1 MIEEIKQQIKECL
14 EKYYKETYNVDA
26 NIIVEEPKNPAMG
39 DIALPMFTMIKTLK
53 SLYQK

>member
-26 NIIVEEPKNPAMG
+26 NIIVEEPKIPQWV
-39 DIALPMFTMIKTLK
+39 ILLFQCL
-53 SLYQK
+53 L

>member
-26 NIIVEEPKNPAMG
+26 NIIVEEPKNPAM
-39 DIALPMFTMIKTLK
+39 LFQCL
-53 SLYQK
+53 L